1 LLEENIRKKINTL
14 AATITKNEDSLTK
27 DRIRKSD
34 FDKTLVGTVVGWEYA
49 DQTIID
55 GYDRSTHEAITH
67 TETRVRW
74 VVLSNNI
81 EYKVWQNYSDITSIG
96 QHVRL
101 YYPNNDDT
109 QKYAEVINLGQQT
122 YMLAHPNKC
131 EYDSEK
137 HMVTETWALNDGTFV
152 EKYYKLQ
159 IRENEDT
166 GENEVYR
173 MDMPDGTQIKLEGFY
188 LDNFS

>member
-1 LLEENIRKKINTL
+1 
-14 AATITKNEDSLTK
+14 
-27 DRIRKSD
+27 
-34 FDKTLVGTVVGWEYA
+34 
-49 DQTIID
+49 
-55 GYDRSTHEAITH
+55 
-67 TETRVRW
+67 
-74 VVLSNNI
+74 
-81 EYKVWQNYSDITSIG
+81 
-96 QHVRL
+96 
-101 YYPNNDDT
+101 
-109 QKYAEVINLGQQT
+109 
-122 YMLAHPNKC
+122 MLAHPNKC